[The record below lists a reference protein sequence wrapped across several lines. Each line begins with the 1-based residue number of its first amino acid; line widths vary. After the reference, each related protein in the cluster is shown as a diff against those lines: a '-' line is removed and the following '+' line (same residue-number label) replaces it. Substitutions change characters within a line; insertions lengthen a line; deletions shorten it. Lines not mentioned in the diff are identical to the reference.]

1 MAIADILPL
10 ITTIVTEATEWIGQ
24 FVQSI
29 TSNPLLLMF
38 VIFGFIGTGV
48 GLISRILKLR

>member
-10 ITTIVTEATEWIGQ
+10 VTSIVTEAGEWIGQ

-38 VIFGFIGTGV
+38 VIFGFINFPVGV
-48 GLISRILKLR
+48 RSNPAAA